1 MTEKQTRCPNCQTIY
16 KVSVT
21 QLTVAQGMVCCPKC
35 GTNFNALLN
44 LQVNPQNYDSSKQTD
59 TSQVTIPINGTSQT
73 FTSTSLNHQTET
85 HILDI
90 FDRKVENSN
99 IDLRTYLNNLNYFN
113 NEPLHSIPS
122 LNLSQGIKDSARQEK
137 NPRTKFYYASWGF
150 INVALLAILLFQI
163 VWFNP
168 SLTDRY
174 PLINRIF
181 TQTCSILNCDTA
193 DQRYKHIVIS
203 KLKVTVIDSQQTQF
217 RGQLN
222 NEYSKSLELPL
233 IKVLL
238 KAHDKVVVTYI
249 ITPDEYLI
257 ESLIGIK
264 RIPKDS
270 PYPFKF
276 IVTASR
282 NTFDSYQLEVIHP

>member
-44 LQVNPQNYDSSKQTD
+44 LQVNPQNYDSAELKQSNQTTTSIINDESQAHD
-59 TSQVTIPINGTSQT
+59 TPSRP
-73 FTSTSLNHQTET
+73 TET

-113 NEPLHSIPS
+113 NEPIPNIPS
-122 LNLSQGIKDSARQEK
+122 LNLSQGLDDNVRQRK
-137 NPRTKFYYASWGF
+137 SPRTTFYYISWGI
-150 INVALLAILLFQI
+150 INIALLAILLFQI

-203 KLKVTVIDSQQTQF
+203 HLKVKVIDNQQTQF
-217 RGQLN
+217 TGQLN

-249 ITPDEYLI
+249 ISPDEYLI
-257 ESLIGIK
+257 KSLIGIK

-282 NTFDSYQLEVIHP
+282 NTFDEYQLEVIHP

>member
-35 GTNFNALLN
+35 STNFNALLN
-44 LQVNPQNYDSSKQTD
+44 LQINLQTDPQNHHDSDLKEPNLDAKHGEPQT
-59 TSQVTIPINGTSQT
+59 
-73 FTSTSLNHQTET
+73 LNHQPET

-90 FDRKVENSN
+90 FDRKIENSN

-113 NEPLHSIPS
+113 NEPIQNIPS
-122 LNLSQGIKDSARQEK
+122 LNLSQGINDYAHQGE
-137 NPRTKFYYASWGF
+137 NPKSTFYYASWGL
-150 INVALLAILLFQI
+150 INIALLGILLFQI

-181 TQTCSILNCDTA
+181 TQTCSILRCDTA

-203 KLKVTVIDSQQTQF
+203 NLQVKVIDKQQTQF
-217 RGQLN
+217 TGQLN
-222 NEYSKSLELPL
+222 NKYSKSLELPL

-276 IVTASR
+276 VVTASR
-282 NTFDSYQLEVIHP
+282 NTFDAYQLEVIHP

>member
-35 GTNFNALLN
+35 STNFNALLN
-44 LQVNPQNYDSSKQTD
+44 LQINLQTNPQNQDGSDIKEPSSATKNDEQQILT
-59 TSQVTIPINGTSQT
+59 T
-73 FTSTSLNHQTET
+73 LNHQPET

-90 FDRKVENSN
+90 FDRKIENSN

-113 NEPLHSIPS
+113 NEPIQSIPS
-122 LNLSQGIKDSARQEK
+122 LNLSQGINDSPRQER
-137 NPRTKFYYASWGF
+137 NPKSTFYYASWGF
-150 INVALLAILLFQI
+150 INFGLLAILLFQI

-174 PLINRIF
+174 PFINRVF
-181 TQTCSILNCDTA
+181 TQTCAILHCDTA

-203 KLKVTVIDSQQTQF
+203 KLQVKVIDSQQTQF
-217 RGQLN
+217 TGQLT

-282 NTFDSYQLEVIHP
+282 NTFDAYQLEVIHP

>member
-1 MTEKQTRCPNCQTIY
+1 MTENQTRCPNCQTIY

-35 GTNFNALLN
+35 ATNFNALLN
-44 LQVNPQNYDSSKQTD
+44 LQVNPQNYHSTELQQTTQTTTSIIDDESQIHD
-59 TSQVTIPINGTSQT
+59 TSGHP
-73 FTSTSLNHQTET
+73 TET

-113 NEPLHSIPS
+113 NEPIPNIPS
-122 LNLSQGIKDSARQEK
+122 LNLSQGLNDDVRQRK
-137 NPRTKFYYASWGF
+137 NPKTTFYYISWGI
-150 INVALLAILLFQI
+150 INIALLGILLFQI

-174 PLINRIF
+174 PLINRTF
-181 TQTCSILNCDTA
+181 TQTCSILRCDTA

-203 KLKVTVIDSQQTQF
+203 HLKVKAIDSQQTQF
-217 RGQLN
+217 IGQLN

-249 ITPDEYLI
+249 ISPDEYLI

-282 NTFDSYQLEVIHP
+282 NTFDEYQLEVIHP

>member
-35 GTNFNALLN
+35 STNFNALLN
-44 LQVNPQNYDSSKQTD
+44 LQINLQTNPQNHHDSDPKEPNLDAKHGEPQT
-59 TSQVTIPINGTSQT
+59 
-73 FTSTSLNHQTET
+73 LNHQPET

-90 FDRKVENSN
+90 FDRKIENSN

-113 NEPLHSIPS
+113 NEPIQNIPS
-122 LNLSQGIKDSARQEK
+122 LNLSQGINDYAHQGE
-137 NPRTKFYYASWGF
+137 NPKSTFYYASWGL
-150 INVALLAILLFQI
+150 INIALLGILLFQI

-181 TQTCSILNCDTA
+181 TQTCSILRCDTA

-203 KLKVTVIDSQQTQF
+203 NLQVKVIDKQQTQF
-217 RGQLN
+217 TGQLN
-222 NEYSKSLELPL
+222 NKYSKSLELPL

-276 IVTASR
+276 VVTASR
-282 NTFDSYQLEVIHP
+282 NTFDAYQLEVIHP